1 MAYFASLRSALH
13 LTLVSKP
20 IVSSR
25 MCKMLSAVSKRRS
38 GRKVSPVITFGDG
51 NDGRST
57 NRVAP
62 LTDCNGAATKF
73 KTELWRQVYRPSS
86 RYTLHPATTCSN
98 DSGSKQKKQSDVC
111 ESFHKRRFYEL
122 QVCCSCSVQ

>member
-1 MAYFASLRSALH
+1 MEYFASLRSALH
-13 LTLVSKP
+13 LILVSKP

-38 GRKVSPVITFGDG
+38 GRKVSPVITLGDG

-62 LTDCNGAATKF
+62 LTDCNEAATKF
-73 KTELWRQVYRPSS
+73 KTELWRQDNNNNNNNNEYLKDP
-86 RYTLHPATTCSN
+86 LQMA
-98 DSGSKQKKQSDVC
+98 
-111 ESFHKRRFYEL
+111 FHY
-122 QVCCSCSVQ
+122 

>member
-1 MAYFASLRSALH
+1 MKYFASLRSALR

-38 GRKVSPVITFGDG
+38 GRKASPVITLGDG
-51 NDGRST
+51 NDGRSM

-62 LTDCNGAATKF
+62 LTDCNNNKINNNLYQNRL
-73 KTELWRQVYRPSS
+73 KY
-86 RYTLHPATTCSN
+86 
-98 DSGSKQKKQSDVC
+98 
-111 ESFHKRRFYEL
+111 SFL
-122 QVCCSCSVQ
+122 